1 MKQNRKTKKKQD
13 EGNDT
18 KTAEEEFG
26 NDLWINIIINKIPN
40 PTINY

>member
-1 MKQNRKTKKKQD
+1 MFNFTWLKKMKQNRKTKKKQD

-26 NDLWINIIINKIPN
+26 NDL
-40 PTINY
+40 